1 MYHTIK
7 AHVQT
12 HKGTYAHI
20 RTHTY
25 ARTRDDDD
33 DDAAIVVFSLE
44 IPVDILWHS
53 IREGRRR

>member
-7 AHVQT
+7 AHVHT
-12 HKGTYAHI
+12 HNAHI
-20 RTHTY
+20 RTH

-53 IREGRRR
+53 TREGRRR